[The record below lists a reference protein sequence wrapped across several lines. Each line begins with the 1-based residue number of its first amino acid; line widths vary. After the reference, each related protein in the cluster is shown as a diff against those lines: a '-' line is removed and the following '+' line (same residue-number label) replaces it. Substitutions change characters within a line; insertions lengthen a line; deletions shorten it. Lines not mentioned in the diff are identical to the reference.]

1 YLSREQ
7 LESLVRRLQDEVTD
21 LRGRLAESEERNR
34 ILQFALPQAIRE
46 CLTNTRFL
54 CSPKSRFESSCL
66 RYPDSLRFIAVLDA
80 IRMNPCRCTKFASE
94 CVYLCL
100 HRLQDAILAETPQSL
115 QTAIKVL
122 LRTLQ
127 EDDFFSEGSIL
138 RGVASTVHM
147 ESLRPL
153 LSPALLNPPAS
164 ITVDAVSDNPSVQP
178 VRPTR
183 SIAVQNDLSI
193 DGAAL
198 MTNQQQCRGGSIA
211 DAPLRPVL
219 QELAHQ
225 VNSRESDSTAGT
237 RLSGGLIS
245 LVRISRT
252 LENIKRSS
260 HRMVERPRRR
270 RPNLTRPAKR
280 TYRGP
285 RVGTRQAPW
294 TEHNS
299 DIALRPTTHPFIKT
313 TASALVP
320 TAASP
325 PQLSSIQPGLT
336 ITSAVSTFPTQ
347 TLPKLSFY
355 TDSHEPETS
364 SPGECLLLGVEHHSR
379 VQADTGTPWN
389 TRVPENDLQ
398 QQACDPTQQQQTNSN
413 TDQNWLNLQDEFPGE
428 IDWTEYGRTK
438 REIGENPNILLG
450 RPWSMYKASS
460 EWTRATCALM
470 SALFDPEQLSTS
482 TVLGRGSSER
492 RNRLPFDK
500 VNYIVGTITQ
510 EFGVSP
516 AKVRARMAQ
525 KCKDE
530 RRRVRMTTQTMGPD
544 AV

>member
-1 YLSREQ
+1 MLRPETAFLSAIHNTTVAIPSHFCMRGELLAVYSSCELADNSKAQTKDYSELRQALFKHHFCDPVPQYLSREQ

-46 CLTNTRFL
+46 CLTNT
-54 CSPKSRFESSCL
+54 
-66 RYPDSLRFIAVLDA
+66 
-80 IRMNPCRCTKFASE
+80 
-94 CVYLCL
+94 
-100 HRLQDAILAETPQSL
+100 
-115 QTAIKVL
+115 
-122 LRTLQ
+122 
-127 EDDFFSEGSIL
+127 
-138 RGVASTVHM
+138 M
-147 ESLRPL
+147 ESLKPL
-153 LSPALLNPPAS
+153 LSPALVNPTPS
-164 ITVDAVSDNPSVQP
+164 ITVDAVSDNPSAQP
-178 VRPTR
+178 VRSTR
-183 SIAVQNDLSI
+183 SVAVQNDLSM
-193 DGAAL
+193 DGGAL
-198 MTNQQQCRGGSIA
+198 VTNQQQCRGVSIP
-211 DAPLRPVL
+211 DTPLRPVL

-225 VNSRESDSTAGT
+225 VNSQESESPAGT
-237 RLSGGLIS
+237 RLSA
-245 LVRISRT
+245 
-252 LENIKRSS
+252 LENIKRCSQ
-260 HRMVERPRRR
+260 RMGERPRRR
-270 RPNLTRPAKR
+270 RPNLTRPTKR

-285 RVGTRQAPW
+285 RVGTRQASW
-294 TEHNS
+294 TEHNP
-299 DIALRPTTHPFIKT
+299 DVALRLTTHPFIKT
-313 TASALVP
+313 TASTLVP
-320 TAASP
+320 LTASP
-325 PQLSSIQPGLT
+325 PHLPSIQPGLT
-336 ITSAVSTFPTQ
+336 ITSAVSTFQTQ

-379 VQADTGTPWN
+379 VQADTGTQWN
-389 TRVPENDLQ
+389 THVPENELQ
-398 QQACDPTQQQQTNSN
+398 QQACDPAQQQQTNSN

-428 IDWTEYGRTK
+428 IDWSEYSRTK
-438 REIGENPNILLG
+438 REIGENPSILLG

-530 RRRVRMTTQTMGPD
+530 RRRVRMTSQTMGPD